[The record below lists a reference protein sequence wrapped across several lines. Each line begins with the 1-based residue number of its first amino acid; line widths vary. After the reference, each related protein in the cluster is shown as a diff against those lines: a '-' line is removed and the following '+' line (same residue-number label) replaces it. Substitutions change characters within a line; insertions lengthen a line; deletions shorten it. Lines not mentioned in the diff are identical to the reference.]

1 MKHVKLTKRVRFSVL
16 LKTFSLHVSFL
27 NVFFFAMCAHFGV
40 ESGMIFEGTTRVY
53 ERICGFNSKWVRTNS
68 RWILR
73 NRFCC
78 CFDRSNGDII
88 S

>member
-1 MKHVKLTKRVRFSVL
+1 
-16 LKTFSLHVSFL
+16 
-27 NVFFFAMCAHFGV
+27 MCAHFGV

-68 RWILR
+68 KWILR

-78 CFDRSNGDII
+78 CFDRSNGDIKRPGLKTGMHFRGQI
-88 S
+88 